1 MPGQICDLLSQQ
13 PNDVAV
19 AWCHWS
25 RMPERMSL
33 GPAWPWRLKP
43 DNDGAHYA
51 VHGTP
56 RLCSGLSMSA
66 HCSGLRTA
74 DCAWRIAHRPLL
86 CHVGGRWEGFWRVLR

>member
-25 RMPERMSL
+25 RMPARMSL

-43 DNDGAHYA
+43 DNDGAHYSVPVLEL
-51 VHGTP
+51 VHVCALLWVTHG
-56 RLCSGLSMSA
+56 GL
-66 HCSGLRTA
+66 
-74 DCAWRIAHRPLL
+74 RIAHRPLL
-86 CHVGGRWEGFWRVLR
+86 CHVGGEVGGFEEGAALT